1 MYVNFHVC
9 IFREKLN
16 LSRNKYV
23 QLYQTVEDVFPSKNQ
38 LEKVQN
44 EIKLPLSEL
53 LHGKK
58 SNLSENM
65 AKNLQRLFI
74 AEKYIPDENTD
85 TFTVKI
91 VPGFDGYVFN
101 CIYKSI

>member
-1 MYVNFHVC
+1 MY
-9 IFREKLN
+9 FREKLN

-23 QLYQTVEDVFPSKNQ
+23 QLYQTMEDVFPSKNQ

-91 VPGFDGYVFN
+91 VPGFDGYVFKM
-101 CIYKSI
+101 YP